1 MELLSGDE
9 DIGMPEG
16 VSSGWAEELVSQ
28 RERSDALDLAR
39 RAATG
44 LGLAALYGLA
54 LGARQGGL
62 ALLQH
67 ALGVPLALLV
77 VGAVAAPS
85 MFVFLS
91 MFRAEIDAW
100 TVASATARGVASAG
114 LLLAGLAPAAAL
126 FVVSSETSR
135 AASAAVLF
143 GLVLSGGVA
152 LARTIWEIVRSA
164 LTGQTISAFAAMCIS
179 IGFAAF
185 SVALAVRVWTAVLP
199 VIGGAS

>member
-1 MELLSGDE
+1 MDLVNCDE
-9 DIGMPEG
+9 SIGLPERAG
-16 VSSGWAEELVSQ
+16 SGWAEALVTP
-28 RERSDALDLAR
+28 RETGEALDLAR
-39 RAATG
+39 RAAAG

-54 LGARQGGL
+54 LGTRQGGL
-62 ALLQH
+62 ALIQH
-67 ALGVPLALLV
+67 ALGVPLALLA

-91 MFRAEIDAW
+91 MFRAEVDAW

-126 FVVSSETSR
+126 FVVSSETPQ

-152 LARTIWEIVRSA
+152 LARTVWDIVRSA
-164 LTGQTISAFAAMCIS
+164 WEGQSISALAAACIS

-185 SVALAVRVWTAVLP
+185 SIALAVRVWAAVLP
-199 VIGGAS
+199 VLGGAS